1 MNKKEILHK
10 IINDELTLEEQQQLL
25 NTPSAMERMHNDWNK
40 ADRMSFAD
48 AVNGDSLLAK
58 IRKAIWGGSRSL
70 RLLHYYK
77 VYSVAASVLLLIMM
91 GSMVWFYQKSARQ
104 PDEMYVMT
112 CGRQTIDSVVLP
124 DGTRVLVSSGSRLTY
139 PKTFKGDERRVH
151 LSGQAFFD
159 VVRNKKKPFIVETEQ
174 MEVTALGTAFE
185 VFSFDKD
192 IKSETVLL
200 NGKVK
205 IAMTGTKKE
214 KPTEYILHPN
224 QKLSVKAGRDVV
236 IENVDANKYSAWRSK
251 GCLSFDNEP
260 LSMII
265 PRLERWYNKS
275 IECDEQTA
283 ATYHFSFT
291 IDDET
296 CGDVL
301 RMLSE
306 TSPLVCGEKEGGY
319 RIKKK

>member
-10 IINDELTLEEQQQLL
+10 IINDELTHEEQQQLL
-25 NTPSAMERMHNDWNK
+25 NTPSAMERIHNDWDK

-48 AVNGDSLLAK
+48 ALNSDGLLAK
-58 IRKAIWGGSRSL
+58 IKDAIWGGGHPL

-77 VYSVAASVLLLIMM
+77 VYSVAASVLLLFMM
-91 GSMVWFYQKSARQ
+91 GSLAWYYHKAASQ

-112 CGRQTIDSVVLP
+112 CGRQTVDSVVLP

-139 PKTFKGDERRVH
+139 PKTFKGNERRVL

-159 VVRNKKKPFIVETEQ
+159 VVKNKQKPFIVETEQ

-192 IKSETVLL
+192 IESETVLL

-205 IAMTGTKKE
+205 IAMIGAKE
-214 KPTEYILHPN
+214 AKPAEYILHPN
-224 QKLSVKAGRDVV
+224 QKLSVTAGKKVV

-275 IECDEQTA
+275 IECDEQIA

-296 CGDVL
+296 CVDVL
-301 RMLSE
+301 RMLSK
-306 TSPLVCGEKEGGY
+306 TSPLVYGEKEGGY